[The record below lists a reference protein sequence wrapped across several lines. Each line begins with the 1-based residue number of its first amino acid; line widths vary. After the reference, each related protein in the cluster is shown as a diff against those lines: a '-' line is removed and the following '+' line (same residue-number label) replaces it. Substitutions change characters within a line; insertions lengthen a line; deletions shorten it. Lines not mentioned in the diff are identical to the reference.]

1 MNGERSFSSYHNLN
15 LGIITGHV
23 YRGEKNRIC
32 SDPLANKNMHLQ
44 RLVIQL
50 TLGRSE
56 LTSPSLTYILPLLTI
71 TLNLA
76 LLQLLFAL
84 LHLLCAYVSF
94 VPNPIASFKYSSMSD
109 FNNYGG
115 SEEEYASVR
124 KFVAETVRQPPL
136 PIAHCHQTI

>member
-1 MNGERSFSSYHNLN
+1 MR
-15 LGIITGHV
+15 
-23 YRGEKNRIC
+23 
-32 SDPLANKNMHLQ
+32 PQ
-44 RLVIQL
+44 RLVIEF

-56 LTSPSLTYILPLLTI
+56 LTSPSLTYILPLSTI

-84 LHLLCAYVSF
+84 LHLLCANISF
-94 VPNPIASFKYSSMSD
+94 VPDSIASFKYSSMSD

-136 PIAHCHQTI
+136 PIARCHQTG